1 MKKYT
6 FLIDGVSVAIYPVLT
21 SEEIGREALI
31 RYGDEEISVALLS
44 DEHSDFRIVCY
55 DKKYNTPREPQ
66 IPLAALSCFL
76 MRVRGYPE
84 MRLDIACDDK
94 TYKLSLDKQNGYNFS
109 VKDEKCKILCT
120 KNVEFDDGISID
132 AYVIDRLGGC
142 ALVLCEDADLFDKG
156 RAEIFFDRLKQDGIS
171 SLVIASNS
179 DRLRIRALGY
189 ITSYE
194 AMRIALCALSL
205 IGVLLPLGRYT
216 ADVNRQTLEFS
227 KLASG
232 IVFYPEIQYVIK

>member
-21 SEEIGREALI
+21 SEEIGREALMH
-31 RYGDEEISVALLS
+31 YGDEQISVALLS

-55 DKKYNTPREPQ
+55 DKKYNTPRESQ

-109 VKDEKCKILCT
+109 VKDEKCKIICT

-142 ALVLCEDADLFDKG
+142 AFVLCEDVDLFDKG
-156 RAEIFFDRLKQDGIS
+156 RAEILFDRLKQDGIS

-194 AMRIALCALSL
+194 AVRIALCVLSSR
-205 IGVLLPLGRYT
+205 GVVLAPGRYV
-216 ADVNRQTLEFS
+216 ASVNGVNIALQRTP
-227 KLASG
+227 SG
-232 IVFYPEIQYVIK
+232 IVFYPEIKCIS